1 LIRSLGYLIWLA
13 PLPAAA
19 IDTIQARL
27 RLPTA
32 MYKALL
38 SASGLLSDLPGLRG
52 SQPSVW
58 VSRLEDTPLVV
69 IYAVYVITND
79 QILVEYGLKL
89 RFVHPFTDGHELRK
103 LGLAPGPSYHAILSD
118 LRAAWVDGKIS
129 SREEEMELLS
139 GLITKRK
146 GF

>member
-1 LIRSLGYLIWLA
+1 
-13 PLPAAA
+13 
-19 IDTIQARL
+19 
-27 RLPTA
+27 

-58 VSRLEDTPLVV
+58 VSRLEDIPLLA
-69 IYAVYVITND
+69 IYAVFVITND
-79 QILVEYGLKL
+79 QILSEFSLKL

-103 LGLAPGPSYHAILSD
+103 LGLAPGHSYHTILSD
-118 LRAAWVDGKIS
+118 LRAAWIDGKIS
-129 SREEEMELLS
+129 SKEEEMELLS
-139 GLITKRK
+139 DLITKTK